1 MNDSRVR
8 RRGFWRENSLTLTFG
23 IAFLVVLVCQAIAG
37 RAEFNEQLTV
47 EGLQQLTFGEYLTTS
62 DFAVD
67 VTENWQSEFL
77 QFFLYIFGT
86 VYLVQRGSPESKKV
100 HEAGTES
107 DQEQRVGD
115 HARPDSPR
123 WAGTKDWRQTLYARS
138 LGAVMGS
145 LFILSWLAQSI
156 SGTAAY
162 NDQQLR
168 QLEDPVSWADY
179 VVTPDFWSRTLQN
192 WQSELLAV
200 AAMVV
205 LSIYLRQRGSRSP
218 SRSAPPT
225 PRPASK
231 ADRSRPGRRAATG
244 LSRTR
249 RAPGVRGCWC
259 RAGAAMQ
266 GYPSCRPPSARP

>member
-1 MNDSRVR
+1 MTGSRER
-8 RRGFWRENSLTLTFG
+8 HRGFWAENSLTLAFG
-23 IAFLVVLVCQAIAG
+23 IAFLVVLAFQAITG
-37 RAEFNEQLTV
+37 RAEFNEQMTV
-47 EGLQQLTFGEYLTTS
+47 EGLQPLGFAEYLTSS

-100 HEAGTES
+100 HQAGIES
-107 DQEQRVGD
+107 EREQRMGD

-138 LGAVMGS
+138 LGTVMGT
-145 LFILSWLAQSI
+145 LFVLCWLAQSI
-156 SGTAAY
+156 TGTAAY

-168 QLEDPVSWADY
+168 QLEDPVSWAAY
-179 VVTPDFWSRTLQN
+179 IVTPDFWNRTLQN

-205 LSIYLRQRGSRSP
+205 LSIYLRQRGSP
-218 SRSAPPT
+218 E
-225 PRPASK
+225 SK
-231 ADRSRPGRRAATG
+231 P
-244 LSRTR
+244 
-249 RAPGVRGCWC
+249 V
-259 RAGAAMQ
+259 GAAHTTT
-266 GYPSCRPPSARP
+266 GVEG

>member
-205 LSIYLRQRGSRSP
+205 LSIYLRQRGSP
-218 SRSAPPT
+218 E
-225 PRPASK
+225 SK
-231 ADRSRPGRRAATG
+231 P
-244 LSRTR
+244 
-249 RAPGVRGCWC
+249 V
-259 RAGAAMQ
+259 GAAHTTT
-266 GYPSCRPPSARP
+266 GIEG